1 MARSENVFKARRS
14 VSGAFHLCQL
24 CAKATR
30 KMHFD
35 SGRVEDTIN
44 LALVIIGNRRCT
56 EQALISM
63 LYQLEAS
70 RDAFDE

>member
-14 VSGAFHLCQL
+14 IPSAFHLCKL

-30 KMHFD
+30 EMHFD

-44 LALVIIGNRRCT
+44 LALVIIGNRRCID
-56 EQALISM
+56 EALTSM
-63 LYQLEAS
+63 LYQLGES
-70 RDAFDE
+70 PYAFDE